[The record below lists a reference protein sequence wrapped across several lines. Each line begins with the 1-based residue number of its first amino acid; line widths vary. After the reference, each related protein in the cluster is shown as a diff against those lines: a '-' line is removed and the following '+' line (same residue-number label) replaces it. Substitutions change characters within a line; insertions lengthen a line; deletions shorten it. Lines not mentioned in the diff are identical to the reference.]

1 MRRLF
6 AAVSVLALA
15 LAATPAIAHD
25 SDTATA
31 RQIAFP
37 KLADGRFVLAVDLHT
52 HSVFS
57 DGNVWPTIRV
67 EEAKRDGLFA
77 MATTEHLEYQP
88 HAADIPHPD
97 RNRSYKLATD
107 AAVVKSTS
115 TGPNA
120 KPLMVINGSEI
131 TKGIMPPGHINAV
144 FTTDDNALM
153 PKAGLSIPDAVREQ
167 LKTANAQGAFVF
179 WNHPYWYAQKP
190 DGIATMTPLHQELIK
205 SKLLHGIEVAN
216 GADVSDE
223 AFQIA
228 LDNNLTI
235 LGTSDIHGLIDWDYD
250 FANGAHRTATL
261 VLTVSQTP
269 QALNAALKAGDTV
282 AVYKDTL
289 LGKPKNVEAVVRG
302 TLKLQVGEPL
312 ANTKVAP
319 VKITNTSPIDYTLE
333 NIGKEGFYS
342 EGHLITVKAGAS
354 FTVFATNV
362 QDATK
367 VQFTFR
373 ALNTYVAPRQH
384 LEFTLVTSGRAQ

>member
-1 MRRLF
+1 MRRPF

-15 LAATPAIAHD
+15 LAAAPAIAHD
-25 SDTATA
+25 ADIATA

-37 KLADGRFVLAVDLHT
+37 KLPDGRFVLAVDLHT

-88 HAADIPHPD
+88 HAKDISHPD
-97 RNRSYKLATD
+97 RNRSYEIAKD
-107 AAVVKSTS
+107 AAVVKPKA
-115 TGPNA
+115 TGVEA
-120 KPLMVINGSEI
+120 RPLMVINGSEV
-131 TKGIMPPGHINAV
+131 TKVAMPPGHINAV
-144 FTTDDNALM
+144 FTTDDNALL
-153 PKAGLSIPDAVREQ
+153 PKGGLSVPDAVREQ
-167 LKTANAQGAFVF
+167 LKVANAQGAFVF

-190 DGIATMTPLHQELIK
+190 DGIAAMTPLHQELIK

-223 AFQIA
+223 AFQMA

-250 FANGAHRTATL
+250 LANGGHRTATL
-261 VLTVSQTP
+261 VLAASQTP
-269 QALNAALKAGDTV
+269 DGLKAALKAGDTV
-282 AVYKDTL
+282 AIYKDSL

-302 TLKLQVGEPL
+302 TLKLEVGEPL
-312 ANTKVAP
+312 PNTKVAP
-319 VKITNTSPIDYTLE
+319 VKITNSSPIDYTLE

-354 FTVFATNV
+354 FTLFATNV
-362 QDATK
+362 QDVTK
-367 VQFTFR
+367 LQFTFR
-373 ALNTYVAPRQH
+373 ALNTYIAPRQH
-384 LEFTLVTSGRAQ
+384 LEFTLVTSGKAQ